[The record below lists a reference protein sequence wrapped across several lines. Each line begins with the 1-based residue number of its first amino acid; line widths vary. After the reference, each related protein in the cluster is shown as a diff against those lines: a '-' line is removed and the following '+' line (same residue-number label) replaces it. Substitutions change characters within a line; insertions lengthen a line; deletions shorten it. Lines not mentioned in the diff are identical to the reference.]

1 MPTNS
6 HRVIEVWRFAEVGK
20 TPYNE
25 PILAW
30 TRIKVLAAM
39 VKPLR
44 AAERFE
50 SSQVFATSE
59 MVFRVRWFADLQ
71 PTDLI
76 VFDGKQYD
84 ITGIAELGRR
94 RRYEITATWRQ
105 NGEEDLE

>member
-6 HRVIEVWRFAEVGK
+6 HRIVEVWRHTQAGTNE
-20 TPYNE
+20 YNE
-25 PILAW
+25 PIYSW

-50 SSQVFATSE
+50 SSQVFAMSE

-76 VFDGKQYD
+76 VFDEKQYD
-84 ITGIAELGRR
+84 IGGIAELGRR
-94 RRYEITATWRQ
+94 RRYEISATWRQ
-105 NGEEDLE
+105 NDVEVLE